1 METLAF
7 ILVFVS
13 AALSLTAFIT
23 VLVEGTAGVLERQF
37 LKRITGD

>member
-7 ILVFVS
+7 IFVFVS

-23 VLVEGTAGVLERQF
+23 VLVERTASVLERQF
-37 LKRITGD
+37 MKLITGD